1 MAGDKDKSILEAF
14 AEAVLDAIKKQD
26 EEALSVKDYIAK
38 MILDDASGLGAGLA
52 KFATTAPR
60 VSAEEVATLVDAI
73 RRARDNNDLAARLIP
88 IAETIAKTII
98 KGALI

>member
-1 MAGDKDKSILEAF
+1 MAGSKSILETF

-26 EEALSVKDYIAK
+26 EAALSVKDYIAK
-38 MILDDASGLGAGLA
+38 MIQDDASGLGAGLA
-52 KFATTAPR
+52 AFATTAPR
-60 VSAEEVATLVDAI
+60 VTQEEVATLVDAI

-88 IAETIAKTII
+88 IATTIAKIVI

>member
-1 MAGDKDKSILEAF
+1 MAGSKSILETF

-26 EEALSVKDYIAK
+26 AEAMDVKDYIAK
-38 MILDDASGLGAGLA
+38 MIQDDASGLGAGLA
-52 KFATTAPR
+52 AFATTVPR
-60 VSAEEVATLVDAI
+60 VTQEEVATLVDAI

-88 IAETIAKTII
+88 IATTIAKIVI